1 MFQCKICEGFFRDIY
16 NFKRHQSR
24 NKPCGKENTKDTSTG
39 GILEDPKQ
47 SLITEKQSLITENQ
61 SLATEK
67 QSLATEKQS
76 LATENNTCK
85 YCLHTFTRIDNKNI
99 HEKNCKYSD
108 DPIRLLEIEN
118 DIIPS
123 LPESNTECRFCNK
136 IYHNTSNLNKHITT
150 CKEREV
156 YKQILIKE
164 KSQITIN
171 NNTINNNVNCNNTIN
186 NNKLILNFGQENLNH
201 LQTENIINLLRDIR
215 KEFGNDQV
223 YLMAGNLIT
232 SFDNY
237 IRETPENSNLRI
249 PDSKCLYAEVKI
261 DNGWEKTSVDR
272 SLNKAFK
279 SSASELYNKKEEI
292 DTANERVFQ
301 SAANEDIFSEVKQF
315 AKKGFEHKFG
325 NELRK
330 VQTSFK
336 VSKLKNKNVDF

>member
-1 MFQCKICEGFFRDIY
+1 MT
-16 NFKRHQSR
+16 FK
-24 NKPCGKENTKDTSTG
+24 P
-39 GILEDPKQ
+39 
-47 SLITEKQSLITENQ
+47 SLTEKQSL
-61 SLATEK
+61 STEK
-67 QSLATEKQS
+67 QSLSTEKQS
-76 LATENNTCK
+76 LSTEKQSLPSEINTCK

-99 HEKNCKYSD
+99 HEKTCKYLD

-118 DIIPS
+118 DIIPE
-123 LPESNTECRFCNK
+123 LPESTTECRFCNK
-136 IYHNTSNLNKHITT
+136 LYHNTSNLNKHIVN

-171 NNTINNNVNCNNTIN
+171 NNCNYTTNNN

-232 SFDNY
+232 SYDNY
-237 IRETPENSNLRI
+237 IRETPENNNLRI
-249 PDSKCLYAEVKI
+249 PDSKCLYSEVKI

-279 SSASELYNKKEEI
+279 SSASSLYNKKEEI
-292 DTANERVFQ
+292 DTVNERVFQ
-301 SAANEDIFSEVKQF
+301 SETNNDIFSEVKQF
-315 AKKGFEHKFG
+315 SKKGFEHSYHG
-325 NELRK
+325 EELRK
-330 VQTSFK
+330 VQTGFK
-336 VSKLKNKNVDF
+336 VSKLKNKVVELDF

>member
-1 MFQCKICEGFFRDIY
+1 MFSCKKCGNVFRDQY
-16 NFKRHQSR
+16 NLTSHQSR
-24 NKPCGKENTKDTSTG
+24 NKPCVKNNKQVTSTG
-39 GILEDPKQ
+39 GILITEKQ
-47 SLITEKQSLITENQ
+47 SLITEKQSLITE
-61 SLATEK
+61 K
-67 QSLATEKQS
+67 QSLETEKQS

-85 YCLHTFTRIDNKNI
+85 FCLHTFTRIDNKNI

-164 KSQITIN
+164 KTQITIN
-171 NNTINNNVNCNNTIN
+171 NNCNNNCNNTTNI

-261 DNGWEKTSVDR
+261 ENGWEKTSVDR

-301 SAANEDIFSEVKQF
+301 SSANNDIFSEVKQF
-315 AKKGFEHKFG
+315 AKKGFEHSYRG
-325 NELRK
+325 EELRK

-336 VSKLKNKNVDF
+336 VSKLKNKVVDLDF